1 MGSSR
6 AASWALIGALGAS
19 LASSSLAVAQ
29 PRPTQVQIQA
39 AGDLVKKAI
48 ARSQA
53 GDHTLAIELYQ
64 QAFTII
70 PQPILLSNIGAEY
83 QIAQKPGDALT
94 YFCKYLAAEP
104 GGANSQFVIGQVK
117 SLQAQQNVETEEGDV
132 CKAKPKPAAP
142 LPPPSPEVPLTVF
155 GPANGPSTEPA
166 SHPGRSLEIAGVA
179 VAVVGGVS
187 IALGVHYALNGRNLS
202 RDIDAHVAGD
212 PWPTTIDGVP
222 IKDWQSQGDAWNRDA
237 YISSIIGG
245 AAVIAGITMFVI
257 GHGRSDSS
265 ASTEHARLVPIVTPH
280 QSGFAV
286 VGRF

>member
-1 MGSSR
+1 M
-6 AASWALIGALGAS
+6 IGAL
-19 LASSSLAVAQ
+19 ASSRLALAQ
-29 PRPTQVQIQA
+29 PKPTPVQLQA

-83 QIAQKPGDALT
+83 QLEQKPADAVT

-104 GGANSQFVIGQVK
+104 DGANAQFVTGQVK
-117 SLQAQQNVETEEGDV
+117 SLQAQLNIETEEGDV
-132 CKAKPKPAAP
+132 CKAKPKPTAP
-142 LPPPSPEVPLTVF
+142 LPPPTTEVPLTGTSF
-155 GPANGPSTEPA
+155 GPAGGPTTETE
-166 SHPGRSLEIAGVA
+166 SHPGRGLEIAGVA

-187 IALGVHYALNGRNLS
+187 AAIGVHYALNGRHLS
-202 RDIDAHVAGD
+202 QAIDAHVAGD
-212 PWPTTIDGVP
+212 PWPATIDGVA

-237 YISSIIGG
+237 YIFSIVGG
-245 AAVIAGITMFVI
+245 AAVIAGVTMFVI
-257 GHGRSDSS
+257 GHGKTDH
-265 ASTEHARLVPIVTPH
+265 ASTEHARLVPVVTPN